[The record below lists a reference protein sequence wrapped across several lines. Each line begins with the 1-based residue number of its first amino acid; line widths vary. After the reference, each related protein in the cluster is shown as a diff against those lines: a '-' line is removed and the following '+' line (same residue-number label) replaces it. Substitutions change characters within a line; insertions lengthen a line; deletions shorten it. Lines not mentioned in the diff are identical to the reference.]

1 MGSGEVGLFQIDS
14 NTSSLISKIQ
24 GHTAA
29 TTKAQFTAWDPSSQI
44 LSCGND
50 QRLILWDIL
59 QQEETPSDD
68 NVTSL
73 GIKPKEQSF
82 FDWKVMKMRWRH
94 ENKIND
100 FVTYDMDC
108 CSAMVIV
115 CDVSSDITIYLM
127 EG

>member
-1 MGSGEVGLFQIDS
+1 LGSDEVGLFQIDS
-14 NTSSLISKIQ
+14 NTSSLIRKIQ

-29 TTKAQFTAWDPSSQI
+29 TTKAQFTAWDLSSQI

-50 QRLILWDIL
+50 QCLILWDIL
-59 QQEETPSDD
+59 QQEETSLDD

-73 GIKPKEQSF
+73 GIKPIEQSF
-82 FDWKVMKMRWRH
+82 FDWKVMKMRWRQ
-94 ENKIND
+94 ENNINN
-100 FVTYDMDC
+100 FITYDMDY

-115 CDVSSDITIYLM
+115 CNVSSDITIYLM